1 MIGNDLVDLQQALKD
16 SNWQRKGYLDKIY
29 TPLEKKTILQ
39 CGNSTQMV
47 WTLWSMKE
55 AVYKIHS
62 RKTGLRN
69 FAPTSL
75 VCTHINLHGDT
86 NSGIVCIDTIDYY
99 TITKIRDSYI
109 HTLAATSPLAVST
122 IREVIYEYPLP
133 LLDYKSTNPKCVS
146 HHGRYLALI
155 Y

>member
-16 SNWQRKGYLDKIY
+16 SNWQRKGYLDKVY
-29 TPLEKKTILQ
+29 TPLEQKMILQ
-39 CGNSTQMV
+39 CKNSTQMV

-75 VCTHINLHGDT
+75 VCTHINLDGVA
-86 NSGIVCIDTIDYY
+86 NSGMVCIDTISYY
-99 TITKIRDSYI
+99 TITKIRESYI

-133 LLDYKSTNPKCVS
+133 LSDYKSTNPKCVS